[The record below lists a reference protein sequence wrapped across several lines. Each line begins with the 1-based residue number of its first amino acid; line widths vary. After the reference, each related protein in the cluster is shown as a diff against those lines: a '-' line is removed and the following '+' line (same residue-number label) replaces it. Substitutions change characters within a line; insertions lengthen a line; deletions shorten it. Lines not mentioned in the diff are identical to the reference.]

1 MEVDSHPEFF
11 RHQYFIPGN
20 WNDGVSRTVFT
31 AGRIECLDP
40 GRKQRIK
47 WSDSEA
53 QACDSKLRNPQEETS
68 DWLLIKGDVYGQ
80 TNGLYCIITDRILV
94 HHDRHSRARTYCQ
107 WNAKRRHVGGFRSAS
122 MAPSLQH
129 FQAWSKP
136 AGHVMVRNSSWS
148 LNTVRDCHTTATRLD
163 VIYFRLLL
171 NRERDVYRHR
181 MVFQRPVS
189 RHTATT

>member
-1 MEVDSHPEFF
+1 M
-11 RHQYFIPGN
+11 
-20 WNDGVSRTVFT
+20 
-31 AGRIECLDP
+31 
-40 GRKQRIK
+40 
-47 WSDSEA
+47 
-53 QACDSKLRNPQEETS
+53 TS
-68 DWLLIKGDVYGQ
+68 LAK
-80 TNGLYCIITDRILV
+80 THRILPV
-94 HHDRHSRARTYCQ
+94 LMGSPFVPTITRCPETMPAERVRQLSATISDRGKRQARTYCQ

-129 FQAWSKP
+129 FQARPKP
-136 AGHVMVRNSSWS
+136 AGHVMVRNSPWS